1 MRPDFSMTAQE
12 TMWPRQRRRPRPR
25 SEDDL
30 PTARL
35 LTHGYWR
42 VLAACQSIDP
52 ELFFPVSASGK
63 SLEQVTAA
71 KAVCAA
77 CPVRRECL
85 AFALRTSQVH
95 GIWGGLT
102 EEERHQAM
110 PREVRKPAC
119 AAGLPAPGKG
129 ARRSVGD
136 EEDVRREVRG

>member
-1 MRPDFSMTAQE
+1 MTAQE
-12 TMWPRQRRRPRPR
+12 TMWPRQRRAGPRPR
-25 SEDDL
+25 SDDDL

-77 CPVRRECL
+77 CPVRQECL
-85 AFALRTSQVH
+85 AFAFRTGQAH

-102 EEERHQAM
+102 VEERQQA
-110 PREVRKPAC
+110 
-119 AAGLPAPGKG
+119 L
-129 ARRSVGD
+129 
-136 EEDVRREVRG
+136 RREDNYPVPLPDQASCSWKTSKAIR